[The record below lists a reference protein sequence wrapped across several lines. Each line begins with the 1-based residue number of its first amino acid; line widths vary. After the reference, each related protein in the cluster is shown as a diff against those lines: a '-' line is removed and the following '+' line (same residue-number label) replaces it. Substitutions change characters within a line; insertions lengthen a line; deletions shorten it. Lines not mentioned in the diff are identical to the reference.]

1 MSNYVAIK
9 RAGAQARTSQQMK
22 QAFFPDNFVKFIETL
37 RSRETSGNENNPP
50 SSLIAPNTSNTP
62 HQTSSLISKPA
73 PPPSSKKP
81 SLGQPQETLTNND
94 PSNNDSHKKHKV
106 TFAYKADNNDELTL
120 QIGDVVEFFKD
131 IEEGWAEGK
140 CNGKVGL
147 YPTNFVTEIKNNPS
161 ILMKPSSG
169 AVAVEQ
175 QAGSRLVLAE
185 QKEVLAAKIRND
197 QNTIDTMTDFLRNS
211 QGKRLLRADFPYKAN
226 NKDELSF
233 KKGDIVSLVNEDGG
247 DPGWWKGELNGKIGV
262 FPDNFVTGLK
272 VGDSI
277 PGLPA
282 IKTPGKSF
290 KNDAMVQDLKQKI
303 GSKSATTT
311 PMTDTPIE
319 SKISKNRTM
328 SEHKPNSEILNST
341 PSIAAG
347 PVARRPKPQ
356 NKRPPTRKPRNEFKE
371 DDIWNGGLEKEHGK
385 TADESDNDGEKEP
398 EPLSGPTPS
407 QRNKPAVGGVRMPGL
422 GADFTNVLRKRH
434 QEVTTKETPKS
445 SSPAIPTLIASPAT
459 SPTSEKPKPESSD
472 KPAWMKN
479 LVAKRQS
486 AFIDE
491 KTVETALKSPEMS
504 DDSSKIKP
512 KASVKDRMRSF
523 QNFENKNV
531 KPAPVVESAINRS
544 TGSAKPVGFGKIKDN
559 VIKEKVEEKVEIKKV
574 VSEAQPAKRSI
585 SPPTKQVVIPLK
597 DTHNTS
603 SSAVNTSTDSTQS
616 DVSHGKSDPA
626 TIPTISPTV
635 RASTFNGNLT
645 LPQLSKLIQQQA
657 QLITDLQSEN
667 KTLNKR
673 VDDLERFLKQ

>member
-1 MSNYVAIK
+1 
-9 RAGAQARTSQQMK
+9 
-22 QAFFPDNFVKFIETL
+22 
-37 RSRETSGNENNPP
+37 
-50 SSLIAPNTSNTP
+50 
-62 HQTSSLISKPA
+62 
-73 PPPSSKKP
+73 
-81 SLGQPQETLTNND
+81 
-94 PSNNDSHKKHKV
+94 
-106 TFAYKADNNDELTL
+106 
-120 QIGDVVEFFKD
+120 
-131 IEEGWAEGK
+131 
-140 CNGKVGL
+140 
-147 YPTNFVTEIKNNPS
+147 
-161 ILMKPSSG
+161 
-169 AVAVEQ
+169 
-175 QAGSRLVLAE
+175 
-185 QKEVLAAKIRND
+185 
-197 QNTIDTMTDFLRNS
+197 
-211 QGKRLLRADFPYKAN
+211 
-226 NKDELSF
+226 
-233 KKGDIVSLVNEDGG
+233 
-247 DPGWWKGELNGKIGV
+247 
-262 FPDNFVTGLK
+262 
-272 VGDSI
+272 
-277 PGLPA
+277 
-282 IKTPGKSF
+282 
-290 KNDAMVQDLKQKI
+290 
-303 GSKSATTT
+303 
-311 PMTDTPIE
+311 
-319 SKISKNRTM
+319 
-328 SEHKPNSEILNST
+328 
-341 PSIAAG
+341 
-347 PVARRPKPQ
+347 
-356 NKRPPTRKPRNEFKE
+356 
-371 DDIWNGGLEKEHGK
+371 
-385 TADESDNDGEKEP
+385 
-398 EPLSGPTPS
+398 
-407 QRNKPAVGGVRMPGL
+407 MPGL

-585 SPPTKQVVIPLK
+585 DGLKNQSFMTCEEKIFKISSFFCTSAIISTFFQSVFISPPTKQVVIPLK

-616 DVSHGKSDPA
+616 DVSHGKSDPV